1 MFFKKKVGGSYS
13 VTCVTKLKKI
23 VLSTLLEHF
32 WLLQN
37 CYIVLQNEIIVYYQR
52 FWLLH
57 RILRTAKK
65 VICFVLKK
73 YTYPFF

>member
-37 CYIVLQNEIIVYYQR
+37 CYIVLQNQIIVYYQS

-65 VICFVLKK
+65 VI
-73 YTYPFF
+73 

>member
-13 VTCVTKLKKI
+13 VTCVTKSKKI

-37 CYIVLQNEIIVYYQR
+37 CYLVLQNQIIVYYQR

-57 RILRTAKK
+57 RILRTGKK
-65 VICFVLKK
+65 VLCYILKK